1 MEKQEKISKF
11 MKPLK
16 GGEIFDS
23 SEVEAESV
31 ENNLGKSDKKQPL
44 LITFLNKFT
53 QADIEAMEEYV
64 KTHKYQL

>member
-11 MKPLK
+11 FKPRT

-23 SEVEAESV
+23 SEVEAESL
-31 ENNLGKSDKKQPL
+31 ENNMGKNDKKQPL

-53 QADIEAMEEYV
+53 QGDIEAMEEFIE
-64 KTHKYQL
+64 THRYQL